1 MGFTQQE
8 MKARDVTWELYQL
21 GNNDETR
28 RLKVHNGW
36 LVKYTK
42 QGNVGEVVYIP
53 DPKGEWK
60 I

>member
-1 MGFTQQE
+1 MGFTPE
-8 MKARDVTWELYQL
+8 EIKAREKLWELVQL

-28 RLKVHNGW
+28 RLRVYNGW

-53 DPKGEWK
+53 DPKLEWK